1 MNSNAPLVCLIT
13 PGHVASTP
21 RLVKNAD
28 ALVNAGYRVHVVA
41 GRIFR
46 PAEALDSQI
55 FSTARWQSTLVDG
68 RAGAGVAARKLLR
81 RLARQLI
88 QWIPFASPRL
98 AARAHHAE
106 VTRLAATA
114 AAVPASFYFGHG
126 LAGLPGAAFA
136 ARARGVK
143 YGFDAEDFHD
153 AETEEA
159 LSDRAECIARHVLQA
174 GLLPGCA
181 LFTAASPL
189 IAKEYGEAYKVEP
202 TTILNVFPLAQAPLS
217 PPIPS
222 PITSQRPAS
231 IYWFSQT
238 VGPGRG
244 LESVVAILGRMKTP
258 VQLCLRGFVST
269 DYIKNLQDQA
279 TRAGHRH
286 PIKFLPAGPSAEMV
300 RLAAEADLGLSTEE
314 SLPLNRDLCLTNK
327 IFVYLLAGLPQLMS
341 RTTAQ
346 TALAAELGDAALLG
360 DLSRSDETARLL
372 DVFLLDPARV
382 TAARQTAW
390 DLAHRRF
397 CWDIEKNIL
406 LESVR
411 AIIGAP
417 A

>member
-1 MNSNAPLVCLIT
+1 MSRPPTDICLIT
-13 PGHVASTP
+13 PGHLASAP
-21 RLVKNAD
+21 RLVKNAN
-28 ALVNAGYRVHVVA
+28 AL
-41 GRIFR
+41 
-46 PAEALDSQI
+46 
-55 FSTARWQSTLVDG
+55 
-68 RAGAGVAARKLLR
+68 AGAGYSVHVIAGRYFAPVEPFDHDILSAAAWACTRVKPGGDSVLRKLLR
-81 RLARQLI
+81 RLARRLVVQV
-88 QWIPFASPRL
+88 PFATTKI
-98 AARAHHAE
+98 AARAQHAE
-106 VTRLAATA
+106 TLHLAAVA
-114 AAVPASFYFGHG
+114 ARLSARFYLGHS
-126 LAGLPGAAFA
+126 LAGLPAAA
-136 ARARGVK
+136 LAERKCGVPF
-143 YGFDAEDFHD
+143 GFDAEDFHD

-159 LSDRAECIARHVLQA
+159 LSDRAERIARHVLQA

-360 DLSRSDETARLL
+360 DLSRPDETARLL

-382 TAARQTAW
+382 TAARRTAW
-390 DLAHRRF
+390 DLARQRF
-397 CWDIEKNIL
+397 CWDIEKEIL
-406 LESVR
+406 LKSVR
-411 AIIGAP
+411 AVIGAP